1 MRRALLRFI
10 KLSPTERALFFRS
23 AILLPL
29 IACALRIFGL
39 PKVQA
44 GLERR
49 RKRADLRKSTGA
61 RQDSGNVSTIARIVV
76 AASRYGLVRGNC
88 LSQSLTLWHLLRWE
102 GHDARMRLGGRR
114 EGKAFEAHAWV
125 EIDGQVVNGRDD
137 ARELFKPFEVHVNHE
152 LTPQK

>member
-10 KLSPTERALFFRS
+10 RLSATERTLFFRS

-49 RKRADLRKSTGA
+49 RKRADLREGIGA
-61 RQDSGNVSTIARIVV
+61 RQDFGNVSTVV
-76 AASRYGLVRGNC
+76 RMAGAAARYGLVRGNC
-88 LSQSLTLWHLLRWE
+88 LSHSLLLWHLLRQE
-102 GHDARMRLGGRR
+102 GHEARMRLGGRR

-125 EIDGQVVNGRDD
+125 EIDGQVVNGHDDPRD
-137 ARELFKPFEVHVNHE
+137 LFTPFEVDVNHE

>member
-1 MRRALLRFI
+1 MRRALRRFI
-10 KLSPTERALFFRS
+10 RLSPAERVLFCRS

-44 GLERR
+44 ELERH
-49 RKRADLRKSTGA
+49 RKRADLRKSVGA
-61 RQDSGNVSTIARIVV
+61 RQDSENVSTIARMAA

-88 LSQSLTLWHLLRWE
+88 LSQSLLLWYLLRQE
-102 GHDARMRLGGRR
+102 GHNARMRLGGRR

-125 EIDGQVVNGRDD
+125 EIDGQAVNGRDD
-137 ARELFKPFEVHVNHE
+137 VRELFTPFEVHVNHE
-152 LTPQK
+152 FTPQK

>member
-10 KLSPTERALFFRS
+10 RLSATERTLFFRS

-29 IACALRIFGL
+29 IVCALRIFGL

-49 RKRADLRKSTGA
+49 RQRADLRKSGA
-61 RQDSGNVSTIARIVV
+61 RQDSLNVGTIARMAG
-76 AASRYGLVRGNC
+76 AAARYGLVRGNC
-88 LSQSLTLWHLLRWE
+88 LSQSLLLWHLLRQE

-125 EIDGQVVNGRDD
+125 EIDGQVMNGRDD
-137 ARELFKPFEVHVNHE
+137 VRELFTPFEVHVNHE